1 VNDLERNVHAV
12 ADEIRDAER
21 NLYDGS
27 GGPWEWA
34 GDQLEIYHD
43 VRISGGE
50 SELRSVGVLCTY
62 GGPTIRATVD
72 PSDPDVVRISGTW
85 AGDRFETEI
94 DAQGVAGAM
103 LAIAEEGGAS

>member
-1 VNDLERNVHAV
+1 MTDLERNVHAV

-27 GGPWEWA
+27 GGPWEWV
-34 GDQLEIYHD
+34 GDQLELYHD
-43 VRISGGE
+43 VRISGGS
-50 SELRSVGVLCTY
+50 SELRSVGVLVTY

-72 PSDPDVVRISGTW
+72 PGDPDSVRIVGTW
-85 AGDRFETEI
+85 AGDRYSLEI

-103 LAIAEEGGAS
+103 LAIAEEGGAA

>member
-1 VNDLERNVHAV
+1 MTDLERNVHAV

-27 GGPWEWA
+27 GGPWEWV
-34 GDQLEIYHD
+34 DSQLELYQD
-43 VRISGGE
+43 VRISGGS

-103 LAIAEEGGAS
+103 LAMVEEGGAA

>member
-1 VNDLERNVHAV
+1 VTDLERNVHAV

-27 GGPWEWA
+27 GGPWEWV
-34 GDQLEIYHD
+34 DSQLELYQD
-43 VRISGGE
+43 VRISGGS

-103 LAIAEEGGAS
+103 LAMVEEGGAA